1 MPRVRRLIVADA
13 HLGQRPGDA
22 AVMVAL
28 LERAAAAGVGEV
40 VYLGDGFQYLIGMSK
55 FWTSAVRDVL
65 AVWDR
70 LRRQGVRVAVVEG
83 NRDFFLDEPDLAG
96 RLDWTGRCYE
106 VAAGRRRF
114 RLVHG
119 DRVNRRDL
127 QYRFWAAVSKS
138 TVARW
143 WARLLPRR
151 VAVAIVRSMEARL
164 ATTNRRYRY
173 VKPVADL
180 RREAAAAWAEGVDV
194 ILWGHFHSLWEHR
207 EGQRLAMVVPG
218 WLETRTGLLVEAD
231 GEWSWVGPSL
241 TGSDAAPRIKDRT
254 DGTDD
259 FDPGRDDPPP

>member
-1 MPRVRRLIVADA
+1 VRRLIVADA
-13 HLGQRPGDA
+13 HLGQRRGDA

-55 FWTSAVRDVL
+55 FWTGAVREIL

-70 LRRQGVRVAVVEG
+70 LRASGIRVVVVEG
-83 NRDFFLDEPDLAG
+83 NRDFFLDEPELAR
-96 RLDWTGRCYE
+96 RLDWAGRCYDLS
-106 VAAGRRRF
+106 AGGRRY

-127 QYRFWAAVSKS
+127 QYRFWASVSKS
-138 TVARW
+138 TVARL

-151 VAVAIVRSMEARL
+151 TAVAIVRSMEARL

-180 RREAAAAWAEGVDV
+180 RRAAEAAWADGVDV
-194 ILWGHFHSLWEHR
+194 MLWGHFHSLWEHR
-207 EGQRLAMVVPG
+207 QGERLAMVVPG
-218 WLETRTGLLVEAD
+218 WLETRTALLVEAD
-231 GEWSWVGPSL
+231 GGWSWVGPSL
-241 TGSDAAPRIKDRT
+241 TGSDAALRIGDELDARVESE
-254 DGTDD
+254 
-259 FDPGRDDPPP
+259 PGRGEQPP